1 MTDGRPEWWRWPLW
15 SWWNMALTAVAASLL
30 LAGAGRVSAMGDTPS
45 TPALTPTAAAP
56 ATHSAPPPMPSSGSP
71 AEAAEQ
77 AAPVRPDEVGLAFV
91 QAWARPDAD
100 DAAWRTQCSV
110 YATDRFAKVL
120 STATSGAVAASRA
133 VGEGEIIERTESEA
147 TVRVSTDGGAVL
159 IRLLPERGTW
169 RVDGIEPEQS
179 SALAGASRG

>member
-15 SWWNMALTAVAASLL
+15 SWRNMAITAAAASLVF
-30 LAGAGRVSAMGDTPS
+30 AGVGRVSAMGHTSS
-45 TPALTPTAAAP
+45 TPASTPTAAAP
-56 ATHSAPPPMPSSGSP
+56 ATRSAPAPLPSSGSP
-71 AEAAEQ
+71 AEAAE
-77 AAPVRPDEVGLAFV
+77 AAALVRPDEVGLAFV

-100 DAAWRTQCSV
+100 DAAWRTQCSA
-110 YATDRFAKVL
+110 YATGRFATVL

-133 VGEGEIIERTESEA
+133 VGDGEILERTESEA
-147 TVRVSTDGGAVL
+147 TVRVATDGGAVL
-159 IRLLPERGTW
+159 VRLLPERGTW

>member
-1 MTDGRPEWWRWPLW
+1 MTGGGPEWWRWPLW
-15 SWWNMALTAVAASLL
+15 SWRNMGLTAVAASLVF
-30 LAGAGRVSAMGDTPS
+30 AGAGRVPSMGDSLSSTAS
-45 TPALTPTAAAP
+45 TPRAAAP
-56 ATHSAPPPMPSSGSP
+56 ATHFAPPPMPSSGSP
-71 AEAAEQ
+71 AETAER

-100 DAAWRTQCSV
+100 DAAWRSQCSA

-133 VGEGEIIERTESEA
+133 VGDGEIIERTESEA
-147 TVRVSTDGGAVL
+147 TVRVATDGGAVL
-159 IRLLPERGTW
+159 VRLLPERETW